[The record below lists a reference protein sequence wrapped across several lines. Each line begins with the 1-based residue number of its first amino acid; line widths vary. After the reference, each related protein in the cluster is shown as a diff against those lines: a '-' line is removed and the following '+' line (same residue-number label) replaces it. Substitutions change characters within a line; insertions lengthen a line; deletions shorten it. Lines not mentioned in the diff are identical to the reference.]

1 MILVVPYLAF
11 SQDDFE
17 AALPS
22 IPVGGVASHEYTQAD
37 AKSAIDANLK
47 K

>member
-1 MILVVPYLAF
+1 VPFLAF
-11 SQDDFE
+11 TQDDFE

-22 IPVGGVASHEYTQAD
+22 IPVGGVASHEYPQEE
-37 AKSAIDANLK
+37 AKKAIEVNVK